1 MEKKKLPLS
10 VLLVDDE
17 PAILALLHRMLS
29 NRIEH
34 LYTATDGVEALKLF
48 QEHQLDMIVSD
59 YSMPRMNGTQLL
71 KEIRLLNQ
79 HIPFLLCTALTD
91 HDVLIQA
98 IEYGITAIISKPI
111 KSEILFEKITQ
122 IASEKAARIE
132 LLSQKE
138 MFDEKLKA
146 EKRYLDVILNH
157 VDSVVAMASIE
168 EKLLFANEKFFHISP
183 YDNFAHFKQ
192 QHDCICDIFE
202 SREGFLQPY
211 IDGKYWIN
219 HVEDN
224 PKASHKAI
232 IRDRMN
238 QELIYNIKTQH
249 VRNDYKSDIYVI
261 TLTDITELEE
271 AKEKAHAVAQAK
283 GEFLAN
289 MSHEIRTPMNGILG
303 FTSLLQKT
311 QMNEKQSHYLDL
323 IDTSTQTLLNT
334 VNDILDYSKLESGK
348 FELDSTPVYPIE
360 AFKKI
365 SDIFT
370 LKMEEKGIKYTV
382 SIDPILKSCIKI
394 DLLRIQQIITNLI
407 SNAMKFTPS
416 GENIHF
422 YSNFLLR
429 DEEEIKLRIG
439 VQDSGIGIPK
449 EKQNLIFQSF
459 SQADSSITRKYGG
472 TGLGLSIC
480 SQLAVLMESEL
491 KLSSEEG
498 IGSDF
503 YLDIWVKIC
512 SENEL
517 HELSSEVQK
526 PIGRT
531 VFDAKVLLAEDNE
544 INQILFQEILSQY
557 GIQTEIAND
566 GKEALE
572 IMGKIS
578 YDLILMDINM
588 PNLDG
593 IKALKI
599 ARYQDIRTPIVA
611 LTANA
616 MAGDREKYLELG
628 FDEYL
633 TKPLDF
639 KEVERV
645 LIHFLSTKGLNTP
658 ENQESSIATH
668 EDELYFN
675 PRRIKEALPFADQIL
690 DKLLEKYLVVSV
702 KLLETLLQAVENN
715 DLEQIAFNA
724 HTIRGIAANLRLEQV
739 YAVTTLIEKAA
750 ESSADMNYQQN
761 VEELSAIMALCA
773 SQINDYLSSVH
784 TV

>member
-1 MEKKKLPLS
+1 MEHKKLPLS

-59 YSMPRMNGTQLL
+59 YNMPRMNGTQLL

-98 IEYGITAIISKPI
+98 IEYGITSIISKPI

-122 IASEKAARIE
+122 VASEKATRIE
-132 LLSQKE
+132 LMLQKE
-138 MFDEKLKA
+138 MFDAKIQA
-146 EKRYLDVILNH
+146 EKQHLDEILNH
-157 VDSVVAMASIE
+157 VDSIVAMASIE
-168 EKLLFANEKFFHISP
+168 EKLLFANKKFFKISP

-211 IDGKYWIN
+211 IDVKYWIN

-224 PKASHKAI
+224 PKIAHKAI
-232 IRDRMN
+232 IRDRQA
-238 QELIYNIKTQH
+238 QERIFSVKIQQVTNYT
-249 VRNDYKSDIYVI
+249 SDIYVI

-271 AKEKAHAVAQAK
+271 VKEKAYAAVKAK

-303 FTSLLQKT
+303 FTALLQKT

-348 FELDSTPVYPIE
+348 FELDTIPVRPID
-360 AFKKI
+360 ALKKI
-365 SDIFT
+365 GEIFT

-407 SNAMKFTPS
+407 SNAIKFTPS

-422 YSNFLLR
+422 YSRFLLR
-429 DEEEIKLRIG
+429 NENEIKLRIG
-439 VQDSGIGIPK
+439 VKDSGIGIPK
-449 EKQNLIFQSF
+449 AKQNLIFQSF

-491 KLSSEEG
+491 KLLSEEG
-498 IGSDF
+498 VGSDF

-512 SENEL
+512 NENEL
-517 HELSSEVQK
+517 QELCNETQK
-526 PIGRT
+526 PIGKT
-531 VFDAKVLLAEDNE
+531 VFDAKILLAEDNE

-557 GIQTEIAND
+557 GIKTEVAND

-572 IMGKIS
+572 KMAKTP

-593 IKALKI
+593 VKALKI
-599 ARYQDIRTPIVA
+599 ARYQDIHTPIVA

-616 MAGDREKYLELG
+616 MEGDREKFLELG

-645 LIHFLSTKGLNTP
+645 LIHFLSAKGLKTP

-668 EDELYFN
+668 EDGLYFN
-675 PRRIKEALPFADQIL
+675 PNRVKAALPFADQIL
-690 DKLLEKYLVVSV
+690 DTLLEKYLVVSV
-702 KLLETLLQAVENN
+702 KLLDTLIQAVEKN

-724 HTIRGIAANLRLEQV
+724 HTIRGIAANLRLEQI

-750 ESSADMNYQQN
+750 VTSADIDYPQN
-761 VEELSAIMALCA
+761 VEELSTIMALCA

>member
-1 MEKKKLPLS
+1 MEHKKLPLS
-10 VLLVDDE
+10 ILLVDDE
-17 PAILALLHRMLS
+17 PAILTLMYRILS
-29 NRIEH
+29 NKAER
-34 LYTATDGVEALKLF
+34 LYQAADGVEALKIF
-48 QEHQLDMIVSD
+48 QEHSIDVIVSD

-79 HIPFLLCTALTD
+79 HIPFLLCTALAD
-91 HDVLIQA
+91 HDMLIKA
-98 IEYGITAIISKPI
+98 IEYGITSIISKPI
-111 KSEILFEKITQ
+111 QSEILFEKITQ
-122 IASEKAARIE
+122 IASEKATRIE
-132 LLSQKE
+132 LMLQKDI
-138 MFDEKLKA
+138 FDEKLQA
-146 EKRYLDVILNH
+146 EKKYLDEILNH
-157 VDSVVAMASIE
+157 VDSIVSMASIE
-168 EKLLFANEKFFHISP
+168 KKLLFANKKFFKISP

-224 PKASHKAI
+224 QKIAHKAI
-232 IRDRMN
+232 IRDRQA
-238 QELIYNIKTQH
+238 QERIFGVKTQH
-249 VRNDYKSDIYVI
+249 VTSYKSDIYVI

-271 AKEKAHAVAQAK
+271 AKEKANAAVKAK

-303 FTSLLQKT
+303 FTALLQKT

-348 FELDSTPVYPIE
+348 FELDTIPVRPID
-360 AFKKI
+360 ALKKI
-365 SDIFT
+365 GEIFT
-370 LKMEEKGIKYTV
+370 LKMEEKGINYTI

-394 DLLRIQQIITNLI
+394 DLLRMQQIVTNLI
-407 SNAMKFTPS
+407 SNAIKFTPS
-416 GENIHF
+416 GENIKF
-422 YSNFLLR
+422 YAHFLLR
-429 DEEEIKLRIG
+429 NENEIKLRIG

-449 EKQNLIFQSF
+449 KKQNLIFQSF

-480 SQLAVLMESEL
+480 SQLAVLMDS
-491 KLSSEEG
+491 KLQLLSEEG

-503 YLDIWVKIC
+503 YLDIWVKTC
-512 SENEL
+512 SDNEL
-517 HELSSEVQK
+517 NKLHSEAQK
-526 PIGRT
+526 PIGKI
-531 VFDAKVLLAEDNE
+531 VFDAKILLAEDNE
-544 INQILFQEILSQY
+544 VNQFLFQEVLTQY
-557 GIQTEIAND
+557 GIQTEIATD
-566 GKEALE
+566 GEEALE
-572 IMGKIS
+572 KMAKTS

-593 IKALKI
+593 VKALKI
-599 ARYQDIRTPIVA
+599 ARYQDIHTPIVA

-616 MAGDREKYLELG
+616 MEGDRENYLELG

-645 LIHFLSTKGLNTP
+645 LVHFLSTNGNCKSNKI
-658 ENQESSIATH
+658 ENSIALEH
-668 EDELYFN
+668 DPYFS
-675 PRRIKEALPFADQIL
+675 PERTKAALPFAAQIL

-702 KLLETLLQAVENN
+702 PLLETLTQAVEKN
-715 DLEQIAFNA
+715 DVEQIVFNA
-724 HTIRGIAANLRLEQV
+724 HTIRGIAANLRLEKV
-739 YAVTTLIEKAA
+739 YALTGSIEQAA
-750 ESSADMNYQQN
+750 EKSTPIYYLENAK
-761 VEELSAIMALCA
+761 ELRTAMALTA
-773 SQINDYLSSVH
+773 TKIHDYLSSLH
-784 TV
+784 TK